1 MEGATDKATSDEGD
15 VGIYP
20 SFSSYDLLTLILYRL
35 SLPCSGTTGVS
46 VCVVVLEEVVKLVDC
61 LLTMRVKRDI

>member
-1 MEGATDKATSDEGD
+1 MKEMLASIA
-15 VGIYP
+15 
-20 SFSSYDLLTLILYRL
+20 SFSGYDLLTLLVYRL

-46 VCVVVLEEVVKLVDC
+46 VCVVVDVLEEVVKFVDC